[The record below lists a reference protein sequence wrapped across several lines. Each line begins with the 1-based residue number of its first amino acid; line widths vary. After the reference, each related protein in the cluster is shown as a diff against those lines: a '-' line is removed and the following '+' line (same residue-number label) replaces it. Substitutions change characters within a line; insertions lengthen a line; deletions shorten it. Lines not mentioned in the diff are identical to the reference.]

1 MGLHAA
7 LREKGK
13 GNKNSV
19 KNRMTFGRSM
29 EMCAGGEDPRPSRHE
44 AIGERVR
51 ALALESGARPAD
63 HGFGFMFPA
72 LCGPAHRLAPEP
84 RTLKDLARLAS
95 VMAEPQDTL
104 QDSPPPPR
112 VRSAGDGDLPAAYT
126 YLVEFLR
133 NDLIW
138 ERRTP
143 DEAGLGPDALAPL
156 SSLTGLLNRRSGG
169 LDLDSVY
176 DAPRDPQAVRR
187 MLVGTLSP
195 RPKDCPHG
203 RPPRTGPGNDLPRHP
218 RSPEPGRDRAP
229 RMSDARND
237 EQLIL
242 SQLHVAFLK
251 AHNALIAS
259 GLSFEAARRALRRRF
274 QWMVLFDLLPKLV
287 APDVLENVMEDG
299 PRLWRVERPAA
310 LFMPVELSA
319 AALVL
324 APSMRRP
331 SYDYNVH
338 FRNVEHG
345 ALATRNVLAGGRHGP
360 ETLPEHHVISW
371 GGFLPLAAEAPQR
384 ARRLDTLIC
393 GAPESVEALATR
405 HLLRGFR
412 LGLPTGQALARHM
425 GLKPLKDDT
434 LLAALPDHQRVAALP
449 FCEATPLWFYI
460 LAEAGDP
467 EGPAGRHLGPVGSR
481 IVAEALWTLARHS
494 DASILAPGTL
504 PDFARFS
511 LGDLILLAAEED
523 RL

>member
-1 MGLHAA
+1 
-7 LREKGK
+7 
-13 GNKNSV
+13 
-19 KNRMTFGRSM
+19 M
-29 EMCAGGEDPRPSRHE
+29 EMCAGGQDPRPARHE

-72 LCGPAHRLAPEP
+72 LCGPAHRLTPEP
-84 RTLKDLARLAS
+84 RTLKDLARLAAA
-95 VMAEPQDTL
+95 MAEPQDKLQDTVQDTL

-133 NDLIW
+133 NDLVW

-143 DEAGLGPDALAPL
+143 DAPGLGPDAFAPL
-156 SSLTGLLNRRSGG
+156 PSLAGLLNRRSGG
-169 LDLDSVY
+169 LDLDSIY

-187 MLVGTLSP
+187 MLVGTVSP
-195 RPKDCPHG
+195 KPNGCPHG
-203 RPPRTGPGNDLPRHP
+203 RPPRTGTANDLPRHP
-218 RSPEPGRDRAP
+218 RSSEPGRDRAP

-237 EQLIL
+237 EHLIL
-242 SQLHVAFLK
+242 GQLHVAFLK
-251 AHNALIAS
+251 AHNALIGS

-274 QWMVLFDLLPKLV
+274 QWMVLFDLLPKLC
-287 APDVLENVMEDG
+287 APDVLENVMAQG
-299 PRLWRVERPAA
+299 PRLWRVERPAG

-324 APSMRRP
+324 APSMRRA
-331 SYDYNVH
+331 SYDYNLN
-338 FRNVEHG
+338 FRNVEHS
-345 ALATRNVLAGGRHGP
+345 ALVTRNVLGGGRDRP

-371 GGFLPLAAEAPQR
+371 EGFLPFAAEAPQR
-384 ARRLDTLIC
+384 ARRLDTVIS
-393 GAPESVEALATR
+393 GAPESAQAVATH

-412 LGLPTGQALARHM
+412 LGLPTGQALARHL

-460 LAEAGDP
+460 LAEAGNP

-481 IVAEALWTLARHS
+481 IVAEALWTLALHS
-494 DASILAPGTL
+494 DASILSQGSL

-511 LGDLILLAAEED
+511 LSDLILLAAEED
-523 RL
+523 GR